1 VCGYSVPWESIPSG
15 GFCLRMRKGVEG
27 GSENSAEW
35 CGLRSESGKSLQDSD
50 ERRSLIDRK
59 MAASAVAK
67 PVPFRLDTIPNGLP
81 VALSA
86 SETLPAD
93 SKRHS
98 PIIVVGHRGC
108 GKNNALSIGDVPGT
122 RLSVRENTIKS
133 FNLAAS
139 IGADYAE
146 FDVQVSDL
154 L

>member
-1 VCGYSVPWESIPSG
+1 
-15 GFCLRMRKGVEG
+15 L
-27 GSENSAEW
+27 
-35 CGLRSESGKSLQDSD
+35 SLST
-50 ERRSLIDRK
+50 
-59 MAASAVAK
+59 AK

-146 FDVQVSDL
+146 FDVQVTKDGHPVIFHDDFILSADGQVCL
-154 L
+154 SSASLSWDHLNCSP